1 MANVEGTNS
10 SDKLFGQSGNDS
22 INGGSG
28 DDTLYGYKGKDTLLG
43 GVGNDIINGAGL
55 AYNNTTSSQS
65 FGDNEIDTLTG
76 GAGKDTFQLW
86 GGSGRSGINVYY
98 DAAGSSDYALI
109 TDFNPAEDIIQLTS
123 KAGASTTMQSVSYL
137 LGASPDGSATNT
149 GLYIDKPGTQADELI
164 AILQNNAQGSLD
176 INASYF
182 SYYG

>member
-1 MANVEGTNS
+1 MAIEGTGS
-10 SDKLFGQSGNDS
+10 SDKLFGQTGNDS
-22 INGGSG
+22 INAGNG
-28 DDTLYGYKGKDTLLG
+28 DDTLYGYKGNDTLLG
-43 GVGNDIINGAGL
+43 GAGNDIVNGAGL
-55 AYNNTTSSQS
+55 SRNDTTGPQS

-98 DAAGSSDYALI
+98 DAAGGSDYALI

-123 KAGASTTMQSVSYL
+123 KAGASTTMGSVSYV
-137 LGASPDGSATNT
+137 LGASPDGSATST

-176 INASYF
+176 IHGSYF
-182 SYYG
+182 SYFS